1 MSPPPEGDFTSPQPS
16 PIAPP
21 ARAPLPAPG
30 PWSGIGTVLLYFVM
44 QFGVAMLVMMLVGM
58 ALGFFGGLQAG
69 LHHQTFNV
77 KSLMPFMQTPLIRI
91 GVATVSMTGAA
102 ALMLWFI
109 HARWGHLWRTATPPG
124 FGVTRADQSY
134 WYPLAILLAI
144 VVAIGGGFLTRLL
157 ANGHMPQQDVA
168 RMLEHAPLALK
179 LALSFVIVCVAPV
192 VEECLFRGVLLMG
205 LMRKLGTWAAVV
217 LSALI
222 FGCVHLPDFKFAWYP
237 IPVLVILGLLLAW
250 LRLKSKS
257 LWPAMTA
264 HATNNFIAV
273 LGLFIA
279 THPPHP

>member
-1 MSPPPEGDFTSPQPS
+1 MSPPPEGDFTPSQPA
-16 PIAPP
+16 PVAPP
-21 ARAPLPAPG
+21 ARAPTPAPS
-30 PWSGIGTVLLYFVM
+30 PWGGIGTVALYFVM
-44 QFGVAMLVMMLVGM
+44 QFGVALLVMVLLAMVMIVVGGM
-58 ALGFFGGLQAG
+58 QAG
-69 LHHQTFNV
+69 LHHQTFDP
-77 KSLMPFMQTPLIRI
+77 KSLIPFMQTPIIRI

-109 HARWGHLWRTATPPG
+109 HARWGHLWHVAAPPG
-124 FGVTRADQSY
+124 FGLTHAVKSY

-144 VVAIGGGFLTRLL
+144 VIAIGGGALTRLL

-179 LALSFVIVCVAPV
+179 LTLSFVIVCVAPL

-205 LMRKLGTWAAVV
+205 LMRKLGTPAAVV
-217 LSALI
+217 LSAVI

-237 IPVLVILGLLLAW
+237 IPVLVLLGLLLAW

-257 LWPAMTA
+257 LWPALTA
-264 HATNNFIAV
+264 HATNNFVAV